1 MPKARS
7 SYDYIVVGA
16 GSAGA
21 IVATRLSESGRKSV
35 LLVEAGQSNSS
46 VFTRMPAALAYPLSD
61 ERLLWSYETGPEP
74 HLGDRRISHVRG
86 KVLGGSSTIN
96 GMVFVRG
103 NAKDYN
109 GWAADGLTQWSY
121 DRCLPFF
128 KKMEDFDRGPSY
140 LRGSG
145 GPVRITTCKA
155 EGAIFEAFLEAGQQY
170 GLELNADY
178 NANTQEGVHVYQANI
193 DRGVRASTSHAYLK
207 KAIYRSNL
215 AVLQNATASRVNFD
229 GKRAVSVSVQF
240 AGEERQYYAHEEVI
254 ISCGTYESPQLL
266 MRSGIGNRG
275 ELGKLGI
282 SCVTDVPGVGQNLHD
297 HPCVPVGYRAAMQGV
312 SKVAHLNKFK
322 MAAIGAEWLLFKTG
336 LGATNFWE
344 VGTFFKS
351 SDDAE
356 YCDIQHEFIPMIGDF
371 THGSHDLHD
380 GFLYQTCL
388 MRPRSRGSVTLV
400 SRDPKA
406 KAKIVHNYLQNPRDL
421 VDLTNGVRRTLEM
434 VKQKAWDAIRG
445 ESDGPNLDAMTE
457 HELSS
462 WVQGNV
468 STQYHPCGTC
478 RMGYDDLSVVDET
491 GRVNGVEALRVVD
504 ASIMPRVTSGNINA
518 PTMMIA
524 EKISASMTM

>member
-1 MPKARS
+1 MAKAKFTF
-7 SYDYIVVGA
+7 DFIVVGA

-21 IVATRLSESGRKSV
+21 IVASRLSESGRRSV
-35 LLVEAGQSNSS
+35 LLIEAGQENSS
-46 VFTRMPAALAYPLSD
+46 IFTKMPAALAYPLSD

-74 HLGDRRISHVRG
+74 HLGDRSISHVRG

-103 NAKDYN
+103 NAKDYA
-109 GWAADGLTQWSY
+109 GWAEDGLTKWSY
-121 DRCLPFF
+121 EHCLPFF
-128 KKMEDFDRGPSY
+128 KKLEDFDGGASH
-140 LRGSG
+140 LRGTG

-170 GLELNADY
+170 GLGLNADY
-178 NANTQEGVHVYQANI
+178 NGNTQEGVHVYQANI

-207 KAIYRSNL
+207 SAISRSNL
-215 AVLQNATASRVNFD
+215 SVLQNAMVDAVNFD
-229 GKRAVSVSVQF
+229 GKRAVSVTVRF
-240 AGEERQYYAHEEVI
+240 AGEERQYTAREEVI
-254 ISCGTYESPQLL
+254 ISCGTYESPKLL
-266 MRSGIGNRG
+266 MRSGIGNG
-275 ELGKLGI
+275 NELRKLGI
-282 SCVTDVPGVGQNLHD
+282 PCVANVPGVGQNLHD
-297 HPCVPVGYRAAMQGV
+297 HPCVPVGYNSAIEGV
-312 SKVAHLNKFK
+312 SRVAHLNKIK

-351 SDDAE
+351 GRDAE

-388 MRPRSRGSVTLV
+388 MRPRSRGSVTIT
-400 SRDPKA
+400 SKDPQA
-406 KAKIVHNYLQNPRDL
+406 KAKIVHNYLEHPRDL

-434 VKQKAWDAIRG
+434 IQQKAWDAIRG
-445 ESDGPNLDAMTE
+445 TPDGVDLDALNDA
-457 HELSS
+457 ELGA
-462 WVQGNV
+462 WIQENV

-478 RMGYDDLSVVDET
+478 KMGYDDLSVVDEA
-491 GRVNGVEALRVVD
+491 GRVNGVDGLRVVD

-524 EKISASMTM
+524 EKISASMTN